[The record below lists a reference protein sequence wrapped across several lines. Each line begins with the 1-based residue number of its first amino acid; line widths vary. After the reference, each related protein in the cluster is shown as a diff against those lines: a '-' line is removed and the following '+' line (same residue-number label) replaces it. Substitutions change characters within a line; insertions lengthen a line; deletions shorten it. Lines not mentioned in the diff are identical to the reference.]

1 MIASQVHKLLGIR
14 NGIDMDLWD
23 PENNQWLPMPFN
35 STNVVEGKAAAR
47 KVRATDMQE
56 VMFERWGRVGGKAAA
71 RKVQLPLWR
80 CYTNASVWAAGA
92 TISLWES

>member
-47 KVRATDMQE
+47 KVRARDMQE
-56 VMFERWGRVGGKAAA
+56 AMFERWGRGG
-71 RKVQLPLWR
+71 
-80 CYTNASVWAAGA
+80 GG
-92 TISLWES
+92 